1 MVTFYL
7 CCNEQQRQVDEQEQL
22 VGKKQWLDGI
32 IQHER
37 SMQLMRVLRMGCS
50 CMVSTLPQAADMPSR
65 RQAF

>member
-1 MVTFYL
+1 M
-7 CCNEQQRQVDEQEQL
+7 DEQEQL

>member
-1 MVTFYL
+1 MNNSGKYSY
-7 CCNEQQRQVDEQEQL
+7 EQEQL

-37 SMQLMRVLRMGCS
+37 SMQLMRVLRTGCS